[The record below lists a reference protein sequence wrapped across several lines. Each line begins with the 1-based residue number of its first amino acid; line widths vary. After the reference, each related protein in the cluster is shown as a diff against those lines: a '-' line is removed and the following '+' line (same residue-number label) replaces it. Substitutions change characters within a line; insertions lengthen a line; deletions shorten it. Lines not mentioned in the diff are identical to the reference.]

1 MQYES
6 HLGDLR
12 VMVGAWITVGLP
24 RRLPPSSPSPPNH
37 RIDVSSSRIASFLN
51 PFFVANDNRL
61 HPIDVFSSPKK
72 PSFANPPSPAPRSF
86 FRHFGLLLFFSSP
99 EHETLPIWN
108 KPDPICTLALREQNA
123 KEPNENLRHRFT
135 TLNFTGG
142 NRLSFGTWK
151 IESFGQ
157 NVVIS

>member
-1 MQYES
+1 M
-6 HLGDLR
+6 
-12 VMVGAWITVGLP
+12 AFW
-24 RRLPPSSPSPPNH
+24 
-37 RIDVSSSRIASFLN
+37 N

-72 PSFANPPSPAPRSF
+72 PSFANPPSPEPMSF

-108 KPDPICTLALREQNA
+108 KPDPICTLALRKQNTF
-123 KEPNENLRHRFT
+123 EPNENLRHRFT

-142 NRLSFGTWK
+142 NRLSLGTSK
-151 IESFGQ
+151 IEYFGQ
-157 NVVIS
+157 NVIITTHWCPFWRGQEVWRDHFFGGGVPLRDGVEKG